1 MIKGGVPN
9 MQQMM
14 KQVQKMQEAMARVQ
28 EELATKT
35 VTAESGGG
43 VVRVTVTGKQQV
55 TKVEILKE
63 VIDPAEKEMLE
74 DLVLTAVNQGLE
86 KAGALAQNEMKK
98 ATGGMMP
105 NVPGMPG
112 F

>member
-1 MIKGGVPN
+1 MFKGGMPN

-28 EELATKT
+28 EELATKI
-35 VTAESGGG
+35 VTGESGGG
-43 VVRVTVTGKQQV
+43 AVKVTVTGRQQI
-55 TKVEILKE
+55 TKIEISPD
-63 VIDPAEKEMLE
+63 VIVASDKDMLE

-86 KAGALAQNEMKK
+86 RSNALAQDEMKK

-105 NVPGMPG
+105 NMPG
-112 F
+112 LM